1 MGETRQGELGLRVVR
16 GRADADELA
25 ALTVVLLALRA
36 RDEARSGHEQQA
48 GGSRWWRP
56 PSAYRAPRNRQ

>member
-1 MGETRQGELGLRVVR
+1 MGGTGHDELRLRVVR

-25 ALTVVLLALRA
+25 ALTIVLLALRA
-36 RDEARSGHEQQA
+36 RGGELSRREERA

-56 PSAYRAPRNRQ
+56 PTAYRAPHHQP

>member
-1 MGETRQGELGLRVVR
+1 MDDTSHGALGLRVVR

-36 RDEARSGHEQQA
+36 RADTRSGNERRTD
-48 GGSRWWRP
+48 GSRWWRSP
-56 PSAYRAPRNRQ
+56 VSYRSPCSWQ